1 MFNLNQ
7 KRDEFEEGGIM
18 NIENYYNITAM
29 CWKSDGS
36 RFVTGNLCGSVD
48 MYDISMKKMRYKGK
62 FELNYISP
70 SQVHVLALETGE
82 KSLVNSSRGHE
93 ITKIKILNDKYV
105 IAHTMNTLVIGDLS
119 KNKCS
124 EFEWRG
130 GGNEKF
136 DLTNQNVCLIFN
148 AGEVSVIEFGKNDIL
163 CTFRTGYFSPSQVS
177 AKLKYAKHGNNKKTI
192 AFLLDL
198 QTIDIRDLNTKTTLS
213 TINHDS
219 KIIALELN
227 ANANKLLFKDK
238 KRGLYLYDLEKGHKS
253 TLLDFCNF
261 MRWVPDSEVIVA
273 ENRNNLCVW
282 YSSECPDKVNM
293 YPINGVVSDLK
304 RSPGKTEVTIQEGH
318 NETPFLLDNSQIEF
332 GFALESRELEKCIE
346 ILEKQESKEQE
357 GNWSTLA
364 NLALEEMNLPVAE
377 RCFAALGD
385 IPKAFYQHKINKLV
399 RKYEEETGKNDGV
412 KHHKVQ
418 AMLAMLDKQF
428 YRAEA
433 ILLDHNEVEE
443 SMEMYQELHKWEDVI
458 KIAEKINHP
467 DVANLKMNYFDWLIT
482 TNQKD
487 KAAELRENEGEYL
500 EAIELYLKAGLP
512 VRAANVVTEYSI
524 EPASDVQDRIVN
536 SLIKAELFEKA
547 GEFHERK
554 GDAQKALEYYCKGN
568 VYHKG
573 VDLARRKN
581 PQLVNKLEEKWG
593 DYLVSQNQ
601 KEAAIVHYCEAVA
614 IKKAI
619 RTAIMARKW
628 KKAKE
633 LLETQPREEV
643 LQYYQKIAEYY
654 DEINQYELAERFYLI
669 ADLPR
674 KVFSM
679 YAKAK
684 KFDQAKRVAQENLPR
699 EEILEQYVSQAKEF
713 EKEHMYKE
721 AEELFL
727 TVKKP
732 EQAIKM
738 YQQSQQWD
746 QLIRQ
751 VDRFNRDKLPKVH
764 QEIAKQYETQG
775 KFAKAEYH
783 YLESGYWNLAVDMYE
798 GKKMW
803 EECIRVC
810 KSNASDRETVEMA
823 KKWNKDLGEDQFIQ
837 MLKKMNLTDALIEYL
852 SDLKQ
857 FTEAFKIA
865 EKNSRHKK
873 PDVHQK
879 YAFHL
884 EQEKRYKEA
893 EEHFIA
899 AGKLDEAITMYTD
912 LGDYNSALKISNQF
926 DPKKTPEIL
935 VEYGKQL
942 MKKRELQKAEK
953 AFIDARR
960 PELAIRM
967 YEESGSSQDALRVA
981 RKHAPNMLN
990 EINKR
995 FTSANQGKMSGEDI
1009 LRSAKLQEDSRE
1021 WDKAIDTY
1029 LEITTEH
1036 FQDPIA
1042 LQKIWGKCVSL
1053 CMNYS
1058 KERFQEV
1065 AKIVCKRLRE
1075 IKCYE
1080 TAGEYYETLGSF
1092 ENAAD
1097 CYRLAKLF
1105 EKAKSCLSNV
1115 KNPQAYKKLDE
1126 MIQRDFKD
1134 HIKDSDNPDMML
1146 DHGEVKSGIDLFVSR
1161 GDWNQALDVAQKQGA
1176 EVLNHYIIKYLDT
1189 CMNTGKFG
1197 EAQGALAH
1205 YGMPHVSGAIP
1216 IYKRLIDEVFAAC
1229 ESDEIANLRTA
1240 LFSYMG
1246 EMPESE
1252 INTQN
1257 GKEFEKFQ
1265 LVAHLIHMKYQ
1276 YTKKGQDPLIAN
1288 TAISLVRYI
1297 DVTSLDKP
1305 FLEAGQASQ
1314 KIVIFSYKKKQG
1326 GSLDDTAHTFLNRYL
1341 DIYYVIEDPGN
1352 NAIED
1357 ADEFKITDIPSL
1369 YNLHLPA
1376 KNIISEDEKEAISKW
1391 VLKKSVDRG
1400 VGCDIKFPRTKCV
1413 NCSKEIFDVSSFYE
1427 F

>member
-1 MFNLNQ
+1 LKNNRSATLYNTDSYAVSMAASHDSTIIVSGHYDGSIYIYNLETQNYKKALTYKGIPYALGAGKNIVVAGNDQRVSFYDLQGNFKIRHDYSTDDKCRDFTGASVNPNGESIVLGNYNRFYMFNLNQ
-7 KRDEFEEGGIM
+7 KRDEFEEAGVM
-18 NIENYYNITAM
+18 DIENYYNITSM

-36 RFVTGNLCGSVD
+36 RFITGNLCGSVD

-82 KSLVNSSRGHE
+82 KSLINSSRGYE
-93 ITKIKILNDKYV
+93 ITKIKILQDQYV
-105 IAHTMNTLVIGDLS
+105 VAHTYITLVIGDLK

-136 DLTNQNVCLIFN
+136 DLTNANVCLIFN

-163 CTFRTGYFSPSQVS
+163 STFRTGYFSPSLVS
-177 AKLKYAKHGNNKKTI
+177 AKLKYGKHGTTKKTI
-192 AFLLDL
+192 AFLLDW
-198 QTIDIRDLNTKTTLS
+198 QTIDIRDLSSKTTIA

-219 KIIALELN
+219 KIVALELN

-238 KRGLYLYDLEKGHKS
+238 KKSLYLYDLDKSRKS
-253 TLLDFCNF
+253 TLLDFCSF
-261 MRWVPDSEVIVA
+261 MRWVPESEVIVA
-273 ENRNNLCVW
+273 DNRNSLCVW
-282 YSSECPDKVNM
+282 YSAECPDKVNM
-293 YPINGVVSDLK
+293 YPINGIVSDMK

-318 NETPFLLDNSQIEF
+318 NETPFFLDNSLIEF
-332 GFALESRELEKCIE
+332 GFALENRELEKCIE
-346 ILEKQESKEQE
+346 ILEKQDSKDQE
-357 GNWSTLA
+357 GNWATLA
-364 NLALEEMNLPVAE
+364 NLALEEYNLPVAE

-385 IPKAFYQHKINKLV
+385 IPKAFYLRKINKV
-399 RKYEEETGKNDGV
+399 IRKYEEETGKNDGV
-412 KHHKVQ
+412 QKHKVQ

-433 ILLDHNEVEE
+433 VLLDHNEVEDA
-443 SMEMYQELHKWEDVI
+443 MEMYQELHKWEDVI

-512 VRAANVVTEYSI
+512 VRAANVVTEYNI
-524 EPASDVQDRIVN
+524 NLATDVQDKIVN

-568 VYHKG
+568 VYHKA

-633 LLETQPREEV
+633 LLESQPREEV

-679 YAKAK
+679 YCKAK

-699 EEILEQYVSQAKEF
+699 EEILELYVSQAKEF
-713 EKEHMYKE
+713 EKDQMYKE

-732 EQAIKM
+732 ELAIRM
-738 YQQSQQWD
+738 YQQTQQWEP
-746 QLIRQ
+746 LIRL
-751 VDRFNRDKLPKVH
+751 VDKFNRDKLPKVH
-764 QEIAKQYETQG
+764 LEIAKQYEAQG
-775 KFAKAEYH
+775 KLQKAEHH
-783 YLESGYWNLAVDMYE
+783 YLESNYWNLAVDMYE
-798 GKKMW
+798 SKKMW

-865 EKNSRHKK
+865 DKNSRHKK
-873 PDVHQK
+873 PDVHLK

-884 EQEKRYKEA
+884 EQEKKYKEA
-893 EEHFIA
+893 EENFIQ
-899 AGKLDEAITMYTD
+899 AGKLDEAISMYTD
-912 LGDYNSALKISNQF
+912 LGDYNSALRISNQF

-935 VEYGKQL
+935 IDYGKVL
-942 MKKRELQKAEK
+942 MKKRDFQKAEK
-953 AFIDARR
+953 CFIDARR

-967 YEESGSSQDALRVA
+967 YEEAQSSQDALRVA

-995 FTSANQGKMSGEDI
+995 FTSQSGKMTGEDI
-1009 LRSAKLQEDSRE
+1009 LRSAKLHEDSRD
-1021 WDKAIDTY
+1021 WDKAINTY
-1029 LEITTEH
+1029 LEITSDH
-1036 FQDPIA
+1036 YADPKD
-1042 LQKIWGKCVSL
+1042 LEKIWGKAVQL
-1053 CMNYS
+1053 CISYS
-1058 KERFQEV
+1058 KDRLQEV
-1065 AKIVCKRLRE
+1065 TKIVCKRLRE
-1075 IKCYE
+1075 VKCFE
-1080 TAGEYYETLGSF
+1080 TAGDYFENLGSY

-1097 CYRLAKLF
+1097 CYRQAKQF
-1105 EKAKSCLSNV
+1105 EKAKACLANV
-1115 KNPQAYKKLDE
+1115 KNPQTYKKLDE
-1126 MIQRDFKD
+1126 IIQRDFKE
-1134 HIKDSDNPDMML
+1134 HIKDSNNPDMMI
-1146 DHGEVKSGIDLFVSR
+1146 DHGEVKGGIDLLVNR
-1161 GDWNQALDVAQKQGA
+1161 GDWSQALDAAQKYGA
-1176 EVLNHYIIKYLDT
+1176 EV
-1189 CMNTGKFG
+1189 
-1197 EAQGALAH
+1197 
-1205 YGMPHVSGAIP
+1205 
-1216 IYKRLIDEVFAAC
+1216 
-1229 ESDEIANLRTA
+1229 
-1240 LFSYMG
+1240 
-1246 EMPESE
+1246 
-1252 INTQN
+1252 
-1257 GKEFEKFQ
+1257 
-1265 LVAHLIHMKYQ
+1265 
-1276 YTKKGQDPLIAN
+1276 
-1288 TAISLVRYI
+1288 
-1297 DVTSLDKP
+1297 
-1305 FLEAGQASQ
+1305 
-1314 KIVIFSYKKKQG
+1314 
-1326 GSLDDTAHTFLNRYL
+1326 
-1341 DIYYVIEDPGN
+1341 
-1352 NAIED
+1352 
-1357 ADEFKITDIPSL
+1357 
-1369 YNLHLPA
+1369 
-1376 KNIISEDEKEAISKW
+1376 
-1391 VLKKSVDRG
+1391 
-1400 VGCDIKFPRTKCV
+1400 
-1413 NCSKEIFDVSSFYE
+1413 
-1427 F
+1427 